1 MCVCAYYCFPLEH
14 FLFSFDASQWLPRQ
28 QFNPRAR
35 KGYNYYSLASF
46 IVLLLFFFSY
56 CVRDFPPLL
65 FNPPLDALIPGP
77 TEACLLLLFSTR
89 PANWK
94 GPENKTTAFFSF
106 PFFILF
112 KEYNFDLYLYTRL
125 STPSLFFFFFFYIL
139 FWCFSQVSLSLFPQ
153 IVYYTLYGISTDRR
167 LPAWLLGCVPKKYL
181 ALPVTQQQH
190 SSQQNDIYKINK
202 RKARSCCCFRC
213 YSE

>member
-28 QFNPRAR
+28 QLNARAR

-139 FWCFSQVSLSLFPQ
+139 FWCFSQVSLSLSFPPNCILYFIWYKHRQ
-153 IVYYTLYGISTDRR
+153 KTSCLIVGVCSKKI
-167 LPAWLLGCVPKKYL
+167 LGSPSHTAAAQFSAEWYL
-181 ALPVTQQQH
+181 
-190 SSQQNDIYKINK
+190 QNK
-202 RKARSCCCFRC
+202 
-213 YSE
+213 